1 MTRVLVIA
9 RNGETRAQVIENLRM
24 LQQSS
29 SFEMMLSFS
38 TRQLGQTDWSQL
50 DDVATVLFCCR
61 GTRQYHPV
69 RFGELMA
76 VKQFPGRVQLQVH
89 CSDFVAAQDPLSLP
103 FENADS
109 LPLSVLDLPES
120 GLSRLNELPSDSWM
134 AAIDAL
140 SSNEAYSHTVF
151 FRKTEV
157 KIDGSGAYTD
167 IETYNPH
174 LGSGSVSDFV
184 LHLVDEEANEVVK
197 QLPLVAGYAR
207 AKLILPASVVQRTY
221 AIRSYPFCQYSL
233 QLTLEVP
240 PVPAPAPSAALVR
253 SGFANTAVPSLDGED
268 HKPATQVRMSALV
281 RDIWRFVSK
290 ANKVPA
296 EIRAELLAD
305 HLLVAVPNDPVLV
318 EDLAAVYM
326 ELERYGGAYE
336 LLKDYRPEQLSP
348 RSAKNL
354 FTAVAHLRCN
364 YPLDDLI
371 AHLPLQSLDDVKEF
385 STTVRLLDQR
395 RAIGLIWDVI
405 YEHCVLGG
413 DLACQLLASLSDFF
427 VDPHAVSKMAELL
440 NMFHSADEVCSY
452 LAQRMDEIP
461 ELAGDTRLLSAF
473 ADLVGDAG
481 DSTGFFAIASRLGL
495 YRIRSCDVANLKPI
509 LDSARTK
516 LDSDARLAL
525 YEYLIDVTPPA
536 SCVGLTSLRVDVLK
550 QMAVLY
556 RELGRLS
563 EAANALTRARELCRS
578 SGLAG
583 ADIDDGLDELQE
595 VMAGMEIMKEY
606 MNRDIRNRVNRL
618 RPATD
623 GASLVVLGHFGKPNV
638 AVELERDLGIKNMAW
653 HQSSRHVDM
662 DMAAIK
668 ESIRMAGD
676 SLLGVVIIYNHIGH
690 SVQETV
696 KPFCRNRGV
705 GLVLGRA
712 SRLGLLSAIDK
723 LAKNRMSESAE

>member
-29 SFEMMLSFS
+29 PIEMMLSFS
-38 TRQLGQTDWSQL
+38 TRQLGQMDWSQL

-89 CSDFVAAQDPLSLP
+89 CSDFVAAQGPLSLP
-103 FENADS
+103 FGNADS

-120 GLSRLNELPSDSWM
+120 GLSRLSELPSDFWRT
-134 AAIDAL
+134 AIDAL

-184 LHLVDEEANEVVK
+184 LHLVDQDANEVVK
-197 QLPLVAGYAR
+197 QLPLAAGYAR
-207 AKLILPASVVQRTY
+207 AKLILPASAVQRTY
-221 AIRSYPFCQYSL
+221 VIRSYPFCQYSL
-233 QLTLEVP
+233 QLTLEAP
-240 PVPAPAPSAALVR
+240 PAPSAALVR
-253 SGFANTAVPSLDGED
+253 SGFANTAVPSLDSED
-268 HKPATQVRMSALV
+268 HEPATQVRTSALV

-305 HLLVAVPNDPVLV
+305 HLLVAAPNDPVLV
-318 EDLAAVYM
+318 EDLGAVYI

-354 FTAVAHLRCN
+354 FTAVAHLRCS

-395 RAIGLIWDVI
+395 RAIGLIWDAI

-452 LAQRMDEIP
+452 LAQRMDETP
-461 ELAGDTRLLSAF
+461 ELAGDTGLLSAL

-481 DSTGFFAIASRLGL
+481 GSTGFFAIASRLGL
-495 YRIRSCDVANLKPI
+495 YRIGSCDAPNLKPI
-509 LDSARTK
+509 LDSARTR
-516 LDSDARLAL
+516 LDPDARLAL

-536 SCVGLTSLRVDVLK
+536 GCEGLTSLRVDVLK

-556 RELGRLS
+556 RESGRLS
-563 EAANALTRARELCRS
+563 EAADALTRARELCRS

-583 ADIDDGLDELQE
+583 ADIDDELGELQE

-606 MNRDIRNRVNRL
+606 TDRDIRNRINRL
-618 RPATD
+618 RPATE
-623 GASLVVLGHFGKPNV
+623 GTSLAVLGHSRMPDV
-638 AVELERDLGIKNMAW
+638 AVQLERDLGIKDMAW
-653 HQSSRHVDM
+653 HPSSRHADM
-662 DMAAIK
+662 DIAAIK
-668 ESIRMAGD
+668 ESVRMAGENF
-676 SLLGVVIIYNHIGH
+676 LGVVIIHDYIGH
-690 SVQETV
+690 SVQETL
-696 KPFCRNRGV
+696 KPICRSWGV
-705 GLVLGRA
+705 GFALGRA
-712 SRLGLLSAIDK
+712 SRLGLVGAIEK
-723 LAKNRMSESAE
+723 LAKNRMPESAE